1 VGIAAG
7 YDHVAISGRERSRI
21 PVGGPEHLPVEGLY
35 RGKNRREFVGI
46 DFRAPAGEAQ
56 KDVIHAVYQASLV

>member
-7 YDHVAISGRERSRI
+7 YDHFAISGRERSRI

-46 DFRAPAGEAQ
+46 DFRAPAGEA
-56 KDVIHAVYQASLV
+56 